1 MLPAGLVRILIESL
15 ISVDNVDRF
24 SHIGELSARIDD
36 LLGRFVDLELAQQS
50 LLILNVGVVG
60 LESGRLRCHDVGM
73 LRVASIQNGQLAAA
87 R

>member
-36 LLGRFVDLELAQQS
+36 LLG
-50 LLILNVGVVG
+50 
-60 LESGRLRCHDVGM
+60 
-73 LRVASIQNGQLAAA
+73 
-87 R
+87 